1 MHIFYWE
8 NSEGE
13 VSYTEIEKDAKAPYF
28 ELEKDELPDRAYRN
42 AWRVDSEGLLSLDS
56 TVKEAIDLENASN

>member
-42 AWRVDSEGLLSLDS
+42 AWRVDSEGVFSLDS
-56 TVKEAIDLENASN
+56 TAVAEIDAQV